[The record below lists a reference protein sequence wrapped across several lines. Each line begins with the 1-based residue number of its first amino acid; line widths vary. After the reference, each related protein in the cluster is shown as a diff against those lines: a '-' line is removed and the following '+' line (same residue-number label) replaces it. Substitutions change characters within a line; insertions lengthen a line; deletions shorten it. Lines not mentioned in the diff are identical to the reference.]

1 MRNTHASSFFLQS
14 CNNFLSHPLHCAQAS
29 AQPSV
34 QTWEPAQDHRKW
46 QNFYIHFFLQRSMG
60 EIWCPGRHPDI
71 LRNSSRTTLALSC
84 TELAEYTGDAQP
96 LSLRKQISGHCSRS
110 VWQCQPLPE
119 RANNVRTPSLF
130 CNPSKK
136 NTSFL
141 TLCLENCVV
150 LVIPP

>member
-1 MRNTHASSFFLQS
+1 MQVPFFFCSQVTTSWVIHSTVHRHLP
-14 CNNFLSHPLHCAQAS
+14 SHQFRHG
-29 AQPSV
+29 
-34 QTWEPAQDHRKW
+34 TPAQDHRKW
-46 QNFYIHFFLQRSMG
+46 QNFHIHFFLQRSMG

-71 LRNSSRTTLALSC
+71 LRNSSRTILALSC

-96 LSLRKQISGHCSRS
+96 LPLRKQISGHCSWS